1 MEFSPEGPKA
11 IPLWINGHAFL
22 TVTQSFYDVV
32 NPVSGEAAY
41 RVPLCGKDEAA
52 EAVAAAGAAQ
62 PAWSALAA
70 EARQAC
76 LSMLADKLEGYAGH
90 FTKLLRGD
98 TGLAEAA
105 AQAEVAA
112 AVAALRGTEAGESGE
127 SGVIAVVVDATR
139 PLAALAEAAAPALR
153 AGASVIVKP
162 SPKAPTAA
170 YALCELS
177 SRAAWPAGVL
187 NLLHGDNAAISG
199 LCSTAID
206 RLVYA
211 GEATLGT
218 QVGAIAT
225 AAGKPFTM
233 LAG

>member
-112 AVAALRGTEAGESGE
+112 AVAALRGTEAGESG
-127 SGVIAVVVDATR
+127 VIAVVVDATR

-206 RLVYA
+206 RLVYV
-211 GEATLGT
+211 GEAALGA

-225 AAGKPFTM
+225 VAGKPFTM